1 MTDKV
6 LIVTGGSRGI
16 GAATSRL
23 AGRSG
28 YRVAVNYQRDAA
40 AAEAVVAD
48 IEKHGGKAAAIQAD
62 IAQEAEVERL
72 FAETERRLG
81 RVTDLVNNAGIVG
94 RAQRVET
101 VDAATLKAV
110 FDINI
115 LGSFLC
121 AKEAVRRMSTKH
133 GGRGGAIVNVGSIAA
148 HLGSPGE
155 FVWYAASKGA
165 VHSMTIGL
173 AKEVAGEGIRV
184 NAVAPGMIETEIHA
198 SAGDPGRVARIGPTI
213 PIGRVG
219 APEEIA
225 ETILFLL
232 SDKASY
238 VTGAI
243 LGVSGGR

>member
-1 MTDKV
+1 MAEKV

-16 GAATSRL
+16 GAATCRL
-23 AGRSG
+23 AGRNG

-40 AAEAVVAD
+40 AANAVVAD
-48 IEKHGGKAAAIQAD
+48 IEKLGGKAVAIQAD
-62 IAQEAEVERL
+62 IAEEAEVERL
-72 FAETERRLG
+72 FAETERQLG
-81 RVTDLVNNAGIVG
+81 RLTDLVNNAGIVG
-94 RAQRVET
+94 RGQRVET

-115 LGSFLC
+115 LGCFLC
-121 AKEAVRRMSTKH
+121 ANEAVKRMSTKY
-133 GGRGGAIVNVGSIAA
+133 GGSGGAIVNVGSIAA

-155 FVWYAASKGA
+155 FVWYAASKA
-165 VHSMTIGL
+165 AIHSIT
-173 AKEVAGEGIRV
+173 
-184 NAVAPGMIETEIHA
+184 
-198 SAGDPGRVARIGPTI
+198 
-213 PIGRVG
+213 IGRVG
-219 APEEIA
+219 SPQEIA